1 VQVLMLLATVAG
13 EPEGRGQWLVPCGT
27 PFEAL
32 EQRSLGVASSIRA
45 GGMATNDRQ
54 CHQVLPDGLIAPDLA
69 QAMRLLPGVGG
80 GLQRL
85 GGAEVRV
92 DGMIVGDGWMGAR
105 VVER

>member
-1 VQVLMLLATVAG
+1 MLWRGCVLQVLMLLAVVAG
-13 EPEGRGQWLVPCGT
+13 EPEGRGQWMVPCGT

-54 CHQVLPDGLIAPDLA
+54 CHQVLPDALIAPDLA
-69 QAMRLLPGVGG
+69 QAMRLVPGVGG

-85 GGAEVRV
+85 RGAEVRV
-92 DGMIVGDGWMGAR
+92 DGMIVGGW
-105 VVER
+105 